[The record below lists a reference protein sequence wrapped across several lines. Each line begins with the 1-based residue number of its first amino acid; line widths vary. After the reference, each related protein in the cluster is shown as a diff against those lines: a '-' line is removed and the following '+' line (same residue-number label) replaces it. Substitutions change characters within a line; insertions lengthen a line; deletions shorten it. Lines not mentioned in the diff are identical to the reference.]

1 MRMILI
7 LIRCVEMLTIRW
19 VCEKFCRLCF
29 SNVFKLYLLTKSLF
43 PPGDNKTMMYIRTT
57 PRVTTSRPPQVPH
70 NKTMMYIRTTPR
82 VTTSRPPQVPP
93 IPELYNI
100 PPEARYV
107 PCPPGFGGSPVSE
120 QNGSLRNHHMLNSS
134 SSPENTSFSQSNGRI
149 LNNGHNNGPLLS
161 PGGRSP
167 SILTT
172 FVPNPSPNNIE
183 HEGHL
188 V

>member
-1 MRMILI
+1 MILI

-43 PPGDNKTMMYIRTT
+43 PPGD
-57 PRVTTSRPPQVPH
+57 

>member
-1 MRMILI
+1 M
-7 LIRCVEMLTIRW
+7 
-19 VCEKFCRLCF
+19 F
-29 SNVFKLYLLTKSLF
+29 SVPDDKIPNY
-43 PPGDNKTMMYIRTT
+43 GRTT
-57 PRVTTSRPPQVPH
+57 PRTFL
-70 NKTMMYIRTTPR
+70 
-82 VTTSRPPQVPP
+82 SRPPQVPP

-107 PCPPGFGGSPVSE
+107 PYPPQSFESSIA
-120 QNGSLRNHHMLNSS
+120 NGTIRNIPHSASHDMLNSS
-134 SSPENTSFSQSNGRI
+134 PNQIDHMSSFTQSNGRLI
-149 LNNGHNNGPLLS
+149 TSNGLLS
-161 PGGRSP
+161 PQRS